1 VTVTVN
7 YSGPPLV
14 AAANATKLDDYH
26 LHYFLDV
33 DPGPY
38 IGTTTPMPLNDPRI
52 MHTAATSVVFDN
64 VASGTHQL
72 AVVMSGSNHISVN
85 PPLAERETFMCR

>member
-1 VTVTVN
+1 
-7 YSGPPLV
+7 
-14 AAANATKLDDYH
+14 
-26 LHYFLDV
+26 
-33 DPGPY
+33 
-38 IGTTTPMPLNDPRI
+38 